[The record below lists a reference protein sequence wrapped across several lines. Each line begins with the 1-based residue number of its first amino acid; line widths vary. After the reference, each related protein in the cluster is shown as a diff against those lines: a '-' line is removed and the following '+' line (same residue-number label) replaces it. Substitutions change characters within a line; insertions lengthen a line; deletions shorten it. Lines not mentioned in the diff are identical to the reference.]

1 MKCGIIT
8 VYQSENCGSFLQA
21 YALMNAIESLG
32 YDAYFPA
39 HSFYDHSVS
48 CLNLT
53 KTYLKLFLKGNLKGV
68 KFTRQRR
75 KNFKKA
81 LKILK
86 TCKQNAKL
94 DTYFFGSDVIWDL
107 SSFYFK
113 NHADFFWGYR
123 FKDVKKIAYATSVGF
138 ATQEQI
144 NENKWIPSALKEYSA
159 IGVRDDQTKN
169 CLKPLTDIEME
180 MVCDPTLLLKVED
193 YEKIAMPVEYENY
206 ILTYYYGKMEDSG
219 VNVLKQI
226 AKEENLKIISL
237 TYSRDVPWADIVEAF
252 DPLRFLSLIKNAKY
266 VITNSFHGTV
276 FSNIFNKKFV
286 CFKIK
291 HLQKATDFLQR
302 YKMDDKQTDNGNA
315 IRDIL
320 HSDYD
325 YNTTQKLIE
334 ETRDKGIAFIKNAL
348 R

>member
-1 MKCGIIT
+1 MKCGIVT
-8 VYQSENCGSFLQA
+8 VYKSENCGSFLQA
-21 YALMNAIESLG
+21 YALMKSIEALG
-32 YDAYFPA
+32 HEAYFPQ
-39 HSFYDHSVS
+39 HSFYDHSAS
-48 CLNLT
+48 WFNLT
-53 KTYLKLFLKGNLKGV
+53 KTYLKLFLKGNFKGI
-68 KFTRQRR
+68 KFTKKRR

-81 LKILK
+81 LKNLK

-107 SSFYFK
+107 SSSYFK

-123 FKDVKKIAYATSVGF
+123 FKNVKKIAYATSVGF

-144 NENKWIPSALKEYSA
+144 NENKWIPSALNEYSA

-169 CLKPLTDIEME
+169 CLQTLTNIEME

-193 YEKIAMPVEYENY
+193 YEKIATPIEYDNY
-206 ILTYYYGKMEDSG
+206 ILTYYYGKMDEPCVSE
-219 VNVLKQI
+219 LKKI
-226 AKEENLKIISL
+226 AQEENLRIISL
-237 TYSRDVPWADIVEAF
+237 TNCRDFPWADIVEAF

-276 FSNIFNKKFV
+276 FSNIFSKKFACV
-286 CFKIK
+286 KIK
-291 HLQKATDFLQR
+291 HLQKATDFLRR
-302 YKMDDKQTDNGNA
+302 YQMNDKQTDSGNE
-315 IRDIL
+315 IRNIL

-325 YNTTQKLIE
+325 YATTQKLIE